1 MKEALTTSSGA
12 DNKPLGGGDIKQ
24 RDKEAERNKERERER
39 KEGGSGKH
47 KEKKEKKKHKD
58 KVIFN
63 YSLFILV
70 EKFRHHASLNQ
81 NCT

>member
-1 MKEALTTSSGA
+1 MKEALTTSSSSGA
-12 DNKPLGGGDIKQ
+12 ALHNTDTNKPLVGGDKQ
-24 RDKEAERNKERERER
+24 RDKDAERNKERERER

-63 YSLFILV
+63 YSFFILV
-70 EKFRHHASLNQ
+70 EKFRY
-81 NCT
+81 C